1 MGDGGGVGVFD
12 CFALG
17 CGEVWG
23 FAFEE
28 GGGGDVVLWVV
39 GVFPDEEGGCGLD
52 YVFATEE
59 DADEARCWEG
69 LVRTIFGELQCEVGE
84 AVTLLVMR
92 SRYI

>member
-1 MGDGGGVGVFD
+1 MGDSIAIGVFD
-12 CFALG
+12 RFALG

-23 FAFEE
+23 FAFED
-28 GGGGDVVLWVV
+28 GGGGDVVLGVV

>member
-1 MGDGGGVGVFD
+1 MSDGGVVGVFD

-28 GGGGDVVLWVV
+28 GGGGDVVLGVV

-52 YVFATEE
+52 YVFTAEE
-59 DADEARCWEG
+59 DADEAGCWEG
-69 LVRTIFGELQCEVGE
+69 FMRTVFCELESKVGE
-84 AVTLLVMR
+84 AGFDGC
-92 SRYI
+92 

>member
-1 MGDGGGVGVFD
+1 MGDSGVVGVFD

-17 CGEVWG
+17 CSEVWD

-28 GGGGDVVLWVV
+28 GGGRDIVLWVV

-59 DADEARCWEG
+59 NANEAGSWEG
-69 LVRTIFGELQCEVGE
+69 FDGAFFRELQYKVSEAGFLLVRCGD
-84 AVTLLVMR
+84 
-92 SRYI
+92 